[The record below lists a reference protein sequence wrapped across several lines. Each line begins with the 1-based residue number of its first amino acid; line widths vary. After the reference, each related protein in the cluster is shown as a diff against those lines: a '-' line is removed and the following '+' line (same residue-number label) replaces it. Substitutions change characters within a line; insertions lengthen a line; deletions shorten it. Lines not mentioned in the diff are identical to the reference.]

1 MLFVDIPKI
10 KEYNI
15 GIIFVKGKPW
25 EILGRKAKGPD
36 YDMVASYQV
45 KYLDN
50 WLLLSALGRKEAYE
64 FC

>member
-15 GIIFVKGKPW
+15 GIIYVKGKPG

-45 KYLDN
+45 KYNSITGFYYLH
-50 WLLLSALGRKEAYE
+50 
-64 FC
+64 